1 IRFLVC
7 RKPRPFRE
15 RREDLATHRSPK
27 HLHPAHHR
35 RGGTARPAEY
45 LSGFK
50 WTALSHIVSRA
61 LHRAADLVRELAAPG
76 LAEGFGKITR
86 FHGMTALQEQPKE
99 VRGIGQARH
108 HHR

>member
-1 IRFLVC
+1 MVGIGPIDFVDEAKIRFLVC

-35 RGGTARPAEY
+35 RGGTARLAGY

-50 WTALSHIVSRA
+50 WTPLSHIVSRP
-61 LHRAADLVRELAAPG
+61 LHRAENLVREFAAPG
-76 LAEGFGKITR
+76 FAEGFGKIPSFR
-86 FHGMTALQEQPKE
+86 GITAL
-99 VRGIGQARH
+99 H
-108 HHR
+108 